1 MVIASIDQICAA
13 VKDVFDETRVI
24 AEPAG
29 AFSIAGMK
37 YYASQQGW
45 KGKRLVEVNSGTNVN
60 FDRLRHIS
68 ERAET
73 DNPVYKTFIKQSLP
87 N

>member
-1 MVIASIDQICAA
+1 
-13 VKDVFDETRVI
+13 
-24 AEPAG
+24 
-29 AFSIAGMK
+29 MK

-45 KGKRLVEVNSGTNVN
+45 NGKTLVEVNSGTNVN

-68 ERAET
+68 EGAET